1 MWGGDP
7 TLASPHRT
15 RHTRLGAGFLS
26 GKVLP
31 FHPPPRGPALGKG
44 VRHQPKETGRRM
56 GPRGTR
62 SWQARTETEAARE
75 GPPRP
80 RGGGRARRE
89 DALVRDGGGGY
100 GEP

>member
-1 MWGGDP
+1 MRGRDP

-15 RHTRLGAGFLS
+15 RHNWAGGFLS

-44 VRHQPKETGRRM
+44 VRHELKEPETRM

-62 SWQARTETEAARE
+62 SWQARTKTEEGRSE

-80 RGGGRARRE
+80 RRG
-89 DALVRDGGGGY
+89 
-100 GEP
+100 

>member
-1 MWGGDP
+1 MSCVGQR
-7 TLASPHRT
+7 PHSGQT
-15 RHTRLGAGFLS
+15 SQNLTYWAGGFLS

-44 VRHQPKETGRRM
+44 VRHELKEPETRM

-62 SWQARTETEAARE
+62 SWQARTKMEEGRSE

-80 RGGGRARRE
+80 RRGESARQE
-89 DALVRDGGGGY
+89 DHAS
-100 GEP
+100 